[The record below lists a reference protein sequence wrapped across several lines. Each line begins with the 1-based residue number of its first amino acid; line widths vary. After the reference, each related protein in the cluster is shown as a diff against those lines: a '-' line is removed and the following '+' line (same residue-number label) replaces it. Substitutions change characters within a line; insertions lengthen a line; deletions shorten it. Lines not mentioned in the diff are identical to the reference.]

1 MDRTAKEFIVENTG
15 KVPFQY
21 SINIAGI
28 IRKGLIEVNPSFGRI
43 EGNEKQRFLVKVCP
57 GMPDFIKEQFSI
69 EIGYNEPEIIKIA
82 GKGVSP
88 ALLMSLPRV
97 DREEFIHN
105 VEEEKKKLTEDDQKL
120 IQLYIKYLEKARK
133 NPAEFD
139 HINMIEKVTI

>member
-21 SINIAGI
+21 SVNISSI
-28 IRKGLIEVNPSFGRI
+28 IRKGLIEVNPPFGRI

-57 GMPDFIKEQFSI
+57 GMPDLIKEQFSI
-69 EIGYNEPEIIKIA
+69 EIGYNEPETIKIA
-82 GKGVSP
+82 GKGVCP

-97 DREEFIHN
+97 DRDEFVQK
-105 VEEEKKKLTEDDQKL
+105 VEEEKKKFSEDEQKL
-120 IQLYIKYLEKARK
+120 MQMYLKFLEKARK

-139 HINMIEKVTI
+139 HINMIEKV